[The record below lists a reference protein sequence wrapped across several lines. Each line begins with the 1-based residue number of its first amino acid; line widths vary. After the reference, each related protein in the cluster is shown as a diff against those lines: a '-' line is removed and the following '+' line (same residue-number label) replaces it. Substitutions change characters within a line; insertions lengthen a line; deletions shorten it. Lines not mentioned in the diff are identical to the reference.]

1 VHILLRGN
9 GYEPT
14 TAATAALTTL
24 AASCPCFIRGPLV
37 SRAFFVGGA
46 TALAGDLAL
55 LLATHRSK
63 SATFFARSVHNT
75 LLMIR
80 SRLRDNTEVARS
92 KAVRL
97 KFKLDARTVMTSSST
112 GRSRKIRPK

>member
-1 VHILLRGN
+1 
-9 GYEPT
+9 
-14 TAATAALTTL
+14 
-24 AASCPCFIRGPLV
+24 V

-80 SRLRDNTEVARS
+80 SRCATTSEVARS
-92 KAVRL
+92 LAVRL
-97 KFKLDARTVMTSSST
+97 NFKLDARTVIASSST
-112 GRSRKIRPK
+112 KRGCKIRPK

>member
-1 VHILLRGN
+1 VHVLLRGN
-9 GYEPT
+9 WYEPA
-14 TAATAALTTL
+14 TAATAALATL
-24 AASCPCFIRGPLV
+24 TASRTCFVRGPLV
-37 SRAFFVGGA
+37 SRPFLVGGA

-80 SRLRDNTEVARS
+80 SRLRDNFEVARS

-97 KFKLDARTVMTSSST
+97 KFKLDAKTVMTSSST
-112 GRSRKIRPK
+112 RRGCKIRPK

>member
-9 GYEPT
+9 RYEST
-14 TAATAALTTL
+14 TTATAALATL
-24 AASCPCFIRGPLV
+24 AASRTCFVWRPLV

-46 TALAGDLAL
+46 TALGGDLAL

-80 SRLRDNTEVARS
+80 SPMRDRFEIAH
-92 KAVRL
+92 
-97 KFKLDARTVMTSSST
+97 F
-112 GRSRKIRPK
+112 